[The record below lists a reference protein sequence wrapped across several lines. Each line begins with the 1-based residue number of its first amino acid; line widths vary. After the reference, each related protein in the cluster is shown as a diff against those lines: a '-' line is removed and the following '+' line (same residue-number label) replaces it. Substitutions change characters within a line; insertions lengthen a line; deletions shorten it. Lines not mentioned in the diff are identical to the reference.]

1 MVIWIIGL
9 SGSGKTTLAQK
20 VMSEIKDSMNN
31 VILLDGDIIRELF
44 DNDLGFSLNDRL
56 VNAKRICK
64 LGKFL
69 NDNGFHV
76 ICSILS
82 IFPETRKWN
91 RDHVSEYYEVYID
104 TPIEALV
111 LRDTKGI
118 YKKFQK
124 GEIKNVVGMDIKF
137 PIPENPDLKISNIST
152 KEILLSYSKEII
164 KVLKRN
170 S

>member
-1 MVIWIIGL
+1 MVVWIIGL

-20 VMSEIKDSMNN
+20 VMSEIKDNINN
-31 VILLDGDIIRELF
+31 TILLDGDIIREIF

-56 VNAKRICK
+56 VNAKRLCK

-69 NDNGFHV
+69 SDNGFYV

-91 RDHVSEYYEVYID
+91 RDHVSRYYEVYID
-104 TPIEALV
+104 SPIEDLI
-111 LRDTKGI
+111 LRDSKGI

-137 PIPENPDLKISNIST
+137 PIPENPDLTINNIST
-152 KEILLSYSKEII
+152 KEKLLSYSKEI
-164 KVLKRN
+164 VRALKGN
-170 S
+170 